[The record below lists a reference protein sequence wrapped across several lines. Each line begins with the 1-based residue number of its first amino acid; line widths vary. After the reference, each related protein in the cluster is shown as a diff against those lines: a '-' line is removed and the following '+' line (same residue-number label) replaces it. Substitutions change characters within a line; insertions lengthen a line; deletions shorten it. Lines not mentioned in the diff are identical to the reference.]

1 MIAAVRGWVT
11 SIAAVALGGAKQ
23 QFFTREGFA
32 AVALILTVV
41 QSLVP
46 EGTLR
51 KIAGFTGG
59 LVLLAALLQP
69 ALRTDLGRLDFS
81 DYEKAIEDRAE
92 ELERAGKDEL
102 EGLIARRTAAY
113 ISDKADALG
122 LAVAARVETE
132 PVEGIP
138 VPVSVELTGP
148 YSQDLA
154 DWIAGEL
161 GIPAERQVWH
171 EGKN

>member
-1 MIAAVRGWVT
+1 MIGAVRSWLT
-11 SIAAVALGGAKQ
+11 SIAAVTLM
-23 QFFTREGFA
+23 
-32 AVALILTVV
+32 LTVV
-41 QSLVP
+41 QTLVP

-51 KIAGFTGG
+51 KITGFTGG
-59 LVLLAALLQP
+59 LLLLAALLQP
-69 ALRTDLGRLDFS
+69 VLKTDLGRLRLDFS
-81 DYEKAIEDRAE
+81 DYKEAVQTRTE
-92 ELERAGKDEL
+92 ELDAAGKEEL
-102 EGLIARRTAAY
+102 AAIIAGRTAAY

-122 LAVAARVETE
+122 LVVAARVETE

-161 GIPAERQVWH
+161 GIPVERQVWH

>member
-1 MIAAVRGWVT
+1 MIAAVRSWLT
-11 SIAAVALGGAKQ
+11 SITAVTLM
-23 QFFTREGFA
+23 
-32 AVALILTVV
+32 LTVV
-41 QSLVP
+41 QTLVP

-51 KIAGFTGG
+51 KITGFTGG
-59 LVLLAALLQP
+59 LLLLAALLQP
-69 ALRTDLGRLDFS
+69 VLRTDLGGLRLDLS
-81 DYEKAIEDRAE
+81 GYGGAIEERWAELYTAGKE
-92 ELERAGKDEL
+92 ELAAI
-102 EGLIARRTAAY
+102 IAERTAAY

-122 LAVAARVETE
+122 LEVTVRVETE
-132 PVEGIP
+132 PGEEGTP
-138 VPVSVELTGP
+138 LPVSAELEGS